1 MIHAKY
7 WLFFSYRY
15 LAPIFVGLVF
25 IFVIVTIGTIVFCIT
40 SRSYTKHVNT
50 NDSGEEGPDDVSNE
64 NIEDVGNLGEVV
76 EKISNENLENVEFK
90 KKTKDLV
97 DACSEA
103 VRKRHDSQPNT
114 KNENSQQANDRIKR
128 VETGLKRLKENPKL
142 SDNAKI
148 LQDKWFRRNRSK
160 VYLYLVPLISI
171 FYFIPSI
178 QVI

>member
-1 MIHAKY
+1 M
-7 WLFFSYRY
+7 
-15 LAPIFVGLVF
+15 
-25 IFVIVTIGTIVFCIT
+25 
-40 SRSYTKHVNT
+40 
-50 NDSGEEGPDDVSNE
+50 
-64 NIEDVGNLGEVV
+64 

-103 VRKRHDSQPNT
+103 VRKRHDSQPN
-114 KNENSQQANDRIKR
+114 NRIKR
-128 VETGLKRLKENPKL
+128 VEIGLKRLKENPKL
-142 SDNAKI
+142 SDNAKRI
-148 LQDKWFRRNRSK
+148 SQDKWFRRNRSK